1 MDLQPV
7 SPQGILI
14 CAFKDNLTNY
24 EIPPKV
30 FLGGGQGGGGG
41 EEGEEEGEEDEEE
54 EEEGEE
60 GEEEEEGEKGEEGEE
75 GEEEAE
81 AEEEEEEG
89 PRQCPKPSMAHM
101 NFGYEAILL
110 VLQCRN
116 VVINWNRTEWTGPC
130 AVNKAKVEQIVVKS
144 LEFHSEKGRGIH
156 ILEDRRVPLKNHNPN
171 HEILHVLKLI
181 SS

>member
-1 MDLQPV
+1 MGAKHAAKLKFHLQAAIEV
-7 SPQGILI
+7 GKIMEI
-14 CAFKDNLTNY
+14 GCHNL
-24 EIPPKV
+24 V
-30 FLGGGQGGGGG
+30 FIHAL
-41 EEGEEEGEEDEEE
+41 
-54 EEEGEE
+54 
-60 GEEEEEGEKGEEGEE
+60 KFY
-75 GEEEAE
+75 
-81 AEEEEEEG
+81 
-89 PRQCPKPSMAHM
+89 PHR